1 MGNLT
6 YSKGISWIDD
16 CRIPFVSDED
26 GYTDEEWKNLYAG
39 DRKESN
45 TNIGNEIKNIVRE
58 LLPKA
63 PQGRFPANI
72 LVSDDMLNDGKIYK
86 SGEVK
91 LHHKRNKTLGE
102 YQGNA
107 YGKFNNINSE
117 LNYENYYGDKGTNSR
132 YYDIDKW
139 FEKLLDV

>member
-1 MGNLT
+1 MGSKS
-6 YSKGISWIDD
+6 YSKGISWIND
-16 CRIPFVSDED
+16 CRIPFVDEVGIKISGDKKHLQKWKERD
-26 GYTDEEWKNLYAG
+26 GRTQRNIDEIE
-39 DRKESN
+39 N
-45 TNIGNEIKNIVRE
+45 TPYINT
-58 LLPKA
+58 
-63 PQGRFPANI
+63 QGRFPANI

-107 YGKFNNINSE
+107 YGKFNNVNE
-117 LNYENYYGDKGTNSR
+117 DLNYENYYGDKGTNSR

-139 FEKLLDV
+139 FDNLIDV